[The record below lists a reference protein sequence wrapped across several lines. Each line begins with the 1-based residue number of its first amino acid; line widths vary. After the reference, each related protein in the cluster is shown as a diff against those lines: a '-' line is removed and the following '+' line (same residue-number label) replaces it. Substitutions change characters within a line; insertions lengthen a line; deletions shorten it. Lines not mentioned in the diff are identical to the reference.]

1 MNIIFA
7 LLLLLGGSAAHHPQ
21 SGSDQAA
28 NMLKSAIHSAVEA
41 SRQNEVAASANGSAA
56 KTDPQTDAP
65 KVKGVYVT
73 AYSAGGSRMNQLLD
87 LVDQTDLNAMV
98 IDIKDD
104 AGYITYKTDNPVLIK
119 NGHPQPFIRDIRGL
133 MERLKKH
140 NVYPIARVVVFKDT
154 VLAKKRPDLSF
165 VKSDGTVWKNGKGD
179 SFVNP
184 FSKEVW
190 DYNVEIAKEAA
201 KLGFKEIQFDY
212 VRFPEGFEKRA
223 DSLKY
228 AKNGKTRV
236 ETVADF
242 VQYARNQLS
251 PMGVRVSV
259 DIFGYAASVPA
270 AEGIGQ
276 DFNKISANVDVIS
289 PMVYPSHYTQGWFGA
304 KDPDKEPYRT
314 IKGSMV
320 DTFKKLEPLKDR
332 QPIVRP
338 WIQDFTAS
346 WLGSGHY
353 VKYGKTQVEEQIRA
367 LKDMHIDEYLLWNAT
382 NRYSQGVVY
391 K

>member
-1 MNIIFA
+1 MNIILA
-7 LLLLLGGSAAHHPQ
+7 LLLFLGGSAAHHPQ
-21 SGSDQAA
+21 NGSDQAA
-28 NMLKSAIHSAVEA
+28 NLLNSAIHSAIA
-41 SRQNEVAASANGSAA
+41 NSQHKDVAASANGQIA
-56 KTDPQTDAP
+56 KSDPQTDAP

-104 AGYITYKTDNPVLIK
+104 AGYITYKTDNPELIK
-119 NGHPQPFIRDIRGL
+119 KGNPQPFIRDIHGL
-133 MERLKKH
+133 MDRLKQH
-140 NVYPIARVVVFKDT
+140 DVYPIARVVVFKDT

-165 VKSDGTVWKNGKGD
+165 VNQDGTVWKNGKGD

-228 AKNGKTRV
+228 VKNGKTRV

-242 VQYARNQLS
+242 VQYARKQLA

-314 IKGSMV
+314 IKGSMT
-320 DTFKKLEPLKDR
+320 DTFKKLAPLADQK
-332 QPIVRP
+332 PIVRP

-353 VKYGKTQVEEQIRA
+353 IKYGKTQVEEQIRA

-382 NRYSQGVVY
+382 NRYSQGVQY

>member
-1 MNIIFA
+1 M
-7 LLLLLGGSAAHHPQ
+7 
-21 SGSDQAA
+21 
-28 NMLKSAIHSAVEA
+28 
-41 SRQNEVAASANGSAA
+41 
-56 KTDPQTDAP
+56 
-65 KVKGVYVT
+65 
-73 AYSAGGSRMNQLLD
+73 
-87 LVDQTDLNAMV
+87 
-98 IDIKDD
+98 
-104 AGYITYKTDNPVLIK
+104 
-119 NGHPQPFIRDIRGL
+119 
-133 MERLKKH
+133 
-140 NVYPIARVVVFKDT
+140 
-154 VLAKKRPDLSF
+154 
-165 VKSDGTVWKNGKGD
+165 
-179 SFVNP
+179 
-184 FSKEVW
+184 
-190 DYNVEIAKEAA
+190 
-201 KLGFKEIQFDY
+201 
-212 VRFPEGFEKRA
+212 
-223 DSLKY
+223 
-228 AKNGKTRV
+228 

-367 LKDMHIDEYLLWNAT
+367 
-382 NRYSQGVVY
+382 
-391 K
+391 